1 MSRLL
6 LASLSLGLITA
17 AALLSRSSPESAD
30 KPRTE
35 SALRA
40 VGALHPRVAPSGDRI
55 AFPYQGA
62 IWVMPA
68 AGGAMMRLTDGD
80 GFDIEPAWSADGKR
94 IACINT
100 RNFVSGPLHII
111 NADDGKIL
119 DSP

>member
-1 MSRLL
+1 MSRSL
-6 LASLSLGLITA
+6 LASLSLGVIA
-17 AALLSRSSPESAD
+17 VAALLSRTSPEPTGEAAA
-30 KPRTE
+30 E

-40 VGALHPRVAPSGDRI
+40 VGALQPRLAPAGDRI
-55 AFPYQGA
+55 AFSYQGA

-100 RNFVSGPLHII
+100 R
-111 NADDGKIL
+111 
-119 DSP
+119 